1 MKPGAARRQATPTPS
16 LRFEPSPIAG
26 KPSPEPAIRLA
37 VMPIASLF
45 AILPPTA
52 VVWLIAA
59 LTIGC
64 VLGRPRNLPEALLAS
79 LGAVLLVVCGL
90 LPWRDAWHA
99 VGKGLDVY
107 LFLTGMMLLS
117 ELARREGVFDWCAS
131 VAVGHARKSPAR
143 LFWLIYGVGIAVTI
157 FLSNDAT
164 AVVMTPAVLAAA
176 RAAKVEKPLPYLFAC
191 ALAANAA
198 SFVLPISN
206 PANLVL
212 FGGHMPPLAEWLKR
226 FALPSVLAIAATGGA
241 LFMFMRGDLAE
252 PFAEPTD
259 PAKLSVAGKLSLG
272 SIALAV
278 AALLAASALRVDLGA
293 PTLGVAAVALG
304 LVMIQDRK
312 ALWETSKS
320 VSWSVLPLVAGLFV
334 VVEAVN
340 RAGAL
345 DLGQRALRFLG
356 KLPPWQ
362 GDLAGAFGIT
372 AISNVINNLPSGLI
386 TGTAVVQNHASES
399 LRNAL
404 LIGVDLGPNLS
415 VTGSLATILWL
426 IALRREK
433 LEVGAWSF
441 LKVGMAVTP
450 VALILAVLVSTFL
463 LAAH

>member
-1 MKPGAARRQATPTPS
+1 MNLSILFTIPLPV
-16 LRFEPSPIAG
+16 AG
-26 KPSPEPAIRLA
+26 
-37 VMPIASLF
+37 
-45 AILPPTA
+45 T
-52 VVWLIAA
+52 WLIAA
-59 LTIGC
+59 LTIAC
-64 VLGRPRNLPEALLAS
+64 VIGRARNLPEAIWAAA
-79 LGAVLLVVCGL
+79 GAILLVICGL
-90 LPWRDAWHA
+90 LPWHDAWQA

-131 VAVGHARKSPAR
+131 VAVAHAKESPVR
-143 LFWLIYGVGIAVTI
+143 LFWLVYGVGVVVTV

-164 AVVMTPAVLAAA
+164 AVVMTPAVLAATKAA
-176 RAAKVEKPLPYLFAC
+176 RVEKPLPYLFAC
-191 ALAANAA
+191 ALVANAA

-212 FGGHMPPLAEWLKR
+212 FGSRMPPLTQWLQM
-226 FALPSVLAIAATGGA
+226 FGVPSVLSIVATGAA
-241 LFMFMRGDLAE
+241 LFFVTRGDLAGKVGE
-252 PFAEPTD
+252 PSE
-259 PAKLSVAGKLSLG
+259 PAKLTAAGKLALG
-272 SIALAV
+272 GIGLAMV
-278 AALLAASALRVDLGA
+278 VLLVASAFRVDLGA

-312 ALWETSKS
+312 ALWEAPRN

-340 RAGAL
+340 RVGAL
-345 DLGQRALRFLG
+345 DAGRWALTALG
-356 KLPPWQ
+356 KLPSWQ
-362 GDLAGAFGIT
+362 GDLTGAFGVT

-386 TGTAVVQNHASES
+386 TGTAVVRNHVSES

-433 LEVGAWSF
+433 QEVGVWSF
-441 LKVGMAVTP
+441 LKIGLAVTP
-450 VALILAVLVSTFL
+450 GALALAVLASTFL
-463 LAAH
+463 PVSH